1 MHIHM
6 SYLTMNGFKT
16 LASTYLEINHQHWS
30 FRGIEELLGSVEAT
44 PAEVA
49 EELMRTCDA
58 DACLGGLVNFLKDKK
73 RKRTIVE
80 SGEDANPG
88 AETTDGDDTTPGV
101 ELIPKAKKIK
111 TNGLQDVFCH
121 K

>member
-1 MHIHM
+1 MLSLTLPSKFHSCAH
-6 SYLTMNGFKT
+6 YLYIIYT
-16 LASTYLEINHQHWS
+16 
-30 FRGIEELLGSVEAT
+30 SVTIIFTEAT

-73 RKRTIVE
+73 RKMTIVE
-80 SGEDANPG
+80 SGEDVSPG

-101 ELIPKAKKIK
+101 ELIPKAKKTK
-111 TNGLQDVFCH
+111 TNGLQDVFCLN
-121 K
+121 